1 MARHDRQAERRDP
14 VARRRDEGGP
24 LAWLHRRRD
33 KAGQPLISDE
43 EFTAGERLAADFHA
57 AMMNP
62 RVTASWSGAVSSRRE
77 KRGPPGFGAEMPDRV
92 MAAKRRF
99 EAALQ
104 AVGADH
110 ANLLIDVCCF
120 EKGLTEIEKAAGW
133 PQRSGKLVLQI
144 ALRQLAR
151 HYGLIRDDL
160 AAGQGGGR
168 LRHWGADGY
177 RPEI

>member
-1 MARHDRQAERRDP
+1 MARHQRAGERRGP
-14 VARRRDEGGP
+14 VARRRDEGGA

-33 KAGQPLISDE
+33 KSGQRLISDE
-43 EFTAGERLAADFHA
+43 EFAAGEKLAADFQA
-57 AMMNP
+57 AMMQP
-62 RVTASWSGAVSSRRE
+62 RVTAHWSGAVSSRRE
-77 KRGPPGFGAEMPDRV
+77 RRGPPGFGAEMPDRV

-110 ANLLIDVCCF
+110 AGLLIDVCCL
-120 EKGLTEIEKAAGW
+120 EKGLSDVEKAAGW

-151 HYGLIRDDL
+151 HYGLIRDDA
-160 AAGQGGGR
+160 AAGQGAGR

-177 RPEI
+177 RPEF